1 MLEEIKKIEQN
12 QGIKEL
18 HVINE
23 AILKNL
29 KIRMSGNDNVINE
42 IAMLENAKERLI
54 NKLKGL

>member
-1 MLEEIKKIEQN
+1 MLEQIREIEKKH
-12 QGIKEL
+12 GIAEL